1 MCIMAHTFLYVFL
14 RIMRVPGA
22 RKGKRHALLVIAC
35 SIPKIAAVAAQG
47 IAAVAAQ
54 RIVAVAA
61 RGPVYG
67 TPTIRSTHNM
77 EFILV
82 NASQG
87 LMLHNNDRRRRIHG
101 IPVTGAIFAV
111 LTSGGRTGGDRSRGT
126 R

>member
-22 RKGKRHALLVIAC
+22 RKGKRHAVLVLASLKSETGIPGIAE
-35 SIPKIAAVAAQG
+35 VAAQG
-47 IAAVAAQ
+47 IA
-54 RIVAVAA
+54 AVAA

-77 EFILV
+77 ELMLV

-87 LMLHNNDRRRRIHG
+87 LMLHNNDRGRRIHG

-111 LTSGGRTGGDRSRGT
+111 LTSGGRAGGDRSRGT